1 MINIEVIVA
10 REETGYELYNGY
22 WSIFFMQYDLLK
34 KLGIKFKFSIS
45 LNLKNLKADIY
56 ILSSRFFKK
65 KTDFIDQKY
74 LEMLE
79 IIKSKNKKIIWF
91 DMRDSAGTTQ
101 FEVLPYVDLY
111 IKKQFYK
118 DLNIYKQKLYGGR
131 VYSDFYNQKF
141 NIKDQNIYR
150 MKKLDDGDEEK
161 LLLGWNIG
169 VRNFSR
175 TMTNRGL
182 KSVKYITDIF
192 KTRLNFGLKK
202 KNIRFE
208 SHDTHRCFDLVA
220 NHGKN
225 ISRNSVRFQ
234 RELFDK
240 KFRDYFK
247 GNVNV
252 GDKVP
257 IQRYYK
263 TLMNSKVLISLYGW
277 GEICYKEFEA
287 TICGCCFI
295 MPDMSN
301 IKTWPNIYQNEI
313 TYLPIK
319 WDLSNLEDIYKKV
332 IRNSDLRIKLVKNS
346 QKEIQSV
353 RNEIGYNY
361 FLNIF
366 ERIIN

>member
-1 MINIEVIVA
+1 MIKIEVIIA
-10 REETGYELYNGY
+10 KEETGYELYNGF
-22 WSIFFMQYDLLK
+22 WNIFFLHCDLFK
-34 KLGIKFKFSIS
+34 KLYVKFKFVTSI
-45 LNLKNLKADIY
+45 NVKNLKADIY
-56 ILSSRFFKK
+56 IISSRFFKR
-65 KTDFIDQKY
+65 KTDFIDLRSLQI
-74 LEMLE
+74 LE
-79 IIKSKNKKIIWF
+79 IIKSKNKKTIWF

-111 IKKQFYK
+111 IKKQFYR
-118 DLNIYKQKLYGGR
+118 DLKTYKKKLYGGR

-141 NIKDQNIYR
+141 NIKDQNIYH

-169 VRNFSR
+169 VRNFSSTMAPRRIKSMKYLSDILR
-175 TMTNRGL
+175 TKLNLRSKKDIKF
-182 KSVKYITDIF
+182 KSPDSY
-192 KTRLNFGLKK
+192 
-202 KNIRFE
+202 RF
-208 SHDTHRCFDLVA
+208 FDLVS

-225 ISRNSVRFQ
+225 IRRNSVRFQ

-252 GDKVP
+252 GDKVS